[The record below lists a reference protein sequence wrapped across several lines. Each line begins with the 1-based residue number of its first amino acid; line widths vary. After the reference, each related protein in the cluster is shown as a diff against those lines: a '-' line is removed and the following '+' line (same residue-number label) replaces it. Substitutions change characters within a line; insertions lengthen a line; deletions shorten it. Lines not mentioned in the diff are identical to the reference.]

1 MWLQANYPNEF
12 NFILLP
18 IAGVLMVLICY
29 FYLKKDYR
37 SIEFRVGFL
46 TIWIV
51 IFIAIIA
58 CIQVG
63 TLNNSWVGFV
73 TLYPAGIAATFVNII
88 YTAKMIREQKESIQ
102 KQANKMKKVIDNS
115 SETSLYVANM
125 STELAASAS
134 EVNAASEEI
143 SATTQN
149 LSTLIQNQVDK
160 LVQINDKTFKMMMLS
175 QKITKSTQG
184 IQNIMDIITGIS
196 EQTNLLALNASIEA
210 GRAGEHGRGFAV
222 VADEVR
228 KLAEESKKN
237 VAHTGDTIQEII
249 NLINE
254 NANVLTEVSAELEIA
269 VVESEG
275 SSSSIEGISAS
286 AEEQTASMEEISATA
301 GKLGS
306 VAEQLKIELM
316 EQISKETKK
325 LEEVPAQTQKIITKK
340 KN

>member
-1 MWLQANYPNEF
+1 MWFQANYPNEL
-12 NFILLP
+12 NFLLLP
-18 IAGVLMVLICY
+18 IAGVIMVLIYY
-29 FYLKKDYR
+29 FYLKKDFK
-37 SIEFRVGFL
+37 SIEYRVGFL
-46 TIWIV
+46 TIWMI
-51 IFIAIIA
+51 ILIATLA
-58 CIQVG
+58 CIQAG
-63 TLNNSWVGFV
+63 TLDNSWLGFV
-73 TLYPAGIAATFVNII
+73 TLYPAGIIATFVIII
-88 YTAKMIREQKESIQ
+88 YSAKIIRKQKEDVQEQSD
-102 KQANKMKKVIDNS
+102 KMKKVITNS
-115 SETSLYVANM
+115 SETSVYVANM

-160 LVQINDKTFKMMMLS
+160 LVQINDKTFKMQMLS

-184 IQNIMDIITGIS
+184 IQNIMNIITGIS

-237 VAHTGDTIQEII
+237 VADTGDSIQEITD
-249 NLINE
+249 LINE
-254 NANVLTEVSAELEIA
+254 NAKLIMEVSAELELA
-269 VVESEG
+269 VLESEG

-301 GKLGS
+301 GRLGS
-306 VAEQLKIELM
+306 IAEQLKLELM
-316 EQISKETKK
+316 KQSSSENKK
-325 LEEVPAQTQKIITKK
+325 SEVVPVPPRKIITK
-340 KN
+340 N

>member
-1 MWLQANYPNEF
+1 MWFQATYPNEL
-12 NFILLP
+12 NFIFLP
-18 IAGVLMVLICY
+18 IVGVLMVLIYY
-29 FYLKKDYR
+29 FYLKKDYK

-46 TIWIV
+46 TFWMIIL
-51 IFIAIIA
+51 IATLAFIQA
-58 CIQVG
+58 V
-63 TLNNSWVGFV
+63 TFNNSWIGFFI
-73 TLYPAGIAATFVNII
+73 LYPAGIAAAFVSVI
-88 YTAKMIREQKESIQ
+88 YSAKIIREQKENSQ
-102 KQANKMKKVIDNS
+102 NQANKMMKVIDNS
-115 SETSLYVANM
+115 SETSVYVANM

-149 LSTLIQNQVDK
+149 LSNLIQNQVDK
-160 LVQINDKTFKMMMLS
+160 LVQINDKTFKMQMLS

-184 IQNIMDIITGIS
+184 IQNIMNIITSIS

-222 VADEVR
+222 VAEEVR

-237 VAHTGDTIQEII
+237 VAHTGDSIQEII

-254 NANVLTEVSAELEIA
+254 NANLIIDVSAELEMA

-301 GKLGS
+301 GKLGTI
-306 VAEQLKIELM
+306 AEQLKLELL
-316 EQISKETKK
+316 EQKSAVPEKV
-325 LEEVPAQTQKIITKK
+325 EEKPITKSKRIK
-340 KN
+340 K

>member
-1 MWLQANYPNEF
+1 MWFQANYPNEL
-12 NFILLP
+12 NFIFLP
-18 IAGVLMVLICY
+18 IVGVLMVLIYY
-29 FYLKKDYR
+29 FYLKKDYK
-37 SIEFRVGFL
+37 SIEFKVGFL
-46 TIWIV
+46 TIWI
-51 IFIAIIA
+51 ILFIAFIA
-58 CIQVG
+58 CIQAG
-63 TLNNSWVGFV
+63 TLNNNWIGFF
-73 TLYPAGIAATFVNII
+73 TLYPAGIIAAFVSVIYSSKIIRVQKVNIQ
-88 YTAKMIREQKESIQ
+88 E
-102 KQANKMKKVIDNS
+102 QANKMKLVLDNS
-115 SETSLYVANM
+115 SETSMYVANM

-184 IQNIMDIITGIS
+184 IQNIMNIITDIS

-254 NANVLTEVSAELEIA
+254 NAKVLTEVSAELEIA

-316 EQISKETKK
+316 EQISKETEK
-325 LEEVPAQTQKIITKK
+325 LEEVPAQIQKIITKK